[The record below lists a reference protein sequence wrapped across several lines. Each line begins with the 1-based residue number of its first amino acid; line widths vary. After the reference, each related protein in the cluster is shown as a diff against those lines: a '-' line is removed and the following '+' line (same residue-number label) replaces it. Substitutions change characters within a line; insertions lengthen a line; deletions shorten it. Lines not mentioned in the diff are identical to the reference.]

1 MMCKPFGNR
10 PKSSVPSRQSRGLLA
25 MNSDL
30 PQDRMANYR
39 PPIMNYYEQQLDKM
53 KNSNETSSQ
62 LKGGFQNIDNL
73 I

>member
-1 MMCKPFGNR
+1 
-10 PKSSVPSRQSRGLLA
+10 